1 MSIQK
6 VMLFVTMCSLVSFA
20 EPFKE
25 AAVVLPVVEPVM
37 VVEEYVSPLAHV
49 PEFLQEDIIT
59 TCLTYRIPIGYFTKM
74 LEQESGFDPAMC
86 NTSNVNGTTDD
97 GLVQVNSAY
106 RAYFEWKYG
115 IENFDPYKI
124 EHALEF
130 AGKHLA
136 FLYGQTGDWELA
148 FASYNAGLERVKS
161 GDIPASTIE
170 YVDIIFGRM

>member
-1 MSIQK
+1 MQK
-6 VMLFVTMCSLVSFA
+6 VVLFITICSLVSFA
-20 EPFKE
+20 EPFKVE
-25 AAVVLPVVEPVM
+25 AVVLPVIEPIP
-37 VVEEYVSPLAHV
+37 VVEEYVSPMAHV
-49 PEFLQEDIIT
+49 PEFLQEPIIA
-59 TCLTYRIPIGYFTKM
+59 TCFQYRIPVGYFTKM

-106 RAYFEWKYG
+106 RTYFEWKYG
-115 IENFDPYKI
+115 IENFDPYKVD
-124 EHALEF
+124 HALEF

-136 FLYGQTGDWELA
+136 FLYEQTGDWELT

-161 GDIPASTIE
+161 GDIPTSTIE